1 VWVRKSLFGEVQMM
15 TTKTVVNGGKVTGI
29 YMSSWSTELT
39 MSVEGGEILVD
50 LDEKQVLRLRN
61 DCDSRL
67 KRLAASA
74 KEELEKLAA
83 SATEEA

>member
-1 VWVRKSLFGEVQMM
+1 MM

-29 YMSSWSTELT
+29 YMSSWSKELT
-39 MSVEGGEILVD
+39 ISVEGGEILVD

-61 DCDSRL
+61 DCNTRL
-67 KRLAASA
+67 KQLA
-74 KEELEKLAA
+74 KEAKKNLQELAE